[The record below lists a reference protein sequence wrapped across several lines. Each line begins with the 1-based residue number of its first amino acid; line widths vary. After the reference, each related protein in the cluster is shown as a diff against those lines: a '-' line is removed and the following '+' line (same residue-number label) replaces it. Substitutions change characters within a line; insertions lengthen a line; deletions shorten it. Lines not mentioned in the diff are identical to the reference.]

1 MNGENPAFA
10 PLFAEHRRRLI
21 DVLAS
26 THTAA
31 LVFTAPPKF
40 RNHDSEHRFRPD
52 SDFYW
57 CTGFDEPHAALLLL
71 PGRQAGESVLFLRD
85 RSPAEERW
93 EGPRLGVARA
103 PEVLRVDEAR
113 PIERLWEDL
122 VPLLAGYERVLYR
135 TGAAEERD
143 RRLLALCS
151 RLGPGRAT
159 ADGDT
164 ADGEQRATTG
174 PREWID
180 PAHSLHE
187 LRLFKGEGELDW
199 MRRAAAIS
207 AEAHTLCMQMAR
219 EGSSEAELDGLL
231 EYTFRRRGASG
242 AAYTSIVAG
251 GPRACVLHYTA
262 NRAPL
267 AKGELVLIDAG
278 AEFGYYASDV
288 SRTFPV
294 GGRFSPPQR
303 ALYELVLGAQ
313 EAAIDAVRPG
323 ATVQSVHQTA
333 ATVLAQGLLDLGLLQ
348 GTLEAVLEQKTY
360 RQFFMH
366 GTGHWL
372 GLDVHDA
379 GLYTE
384 PDGSSRRLLPG
395 MVTTVEPGLYVAPD
409 DTSVAPHWRGI
420 GIRIEDD
427 VLVTDTGHEVLSGA
441 TPKRVADVEAASG
454 G

>member
-1 MNGENPAFA
+1 MSAAVFV
-10 PLFAEHRRRLI
+10 EHRRRLFEH
-21 DVLAS
+21 LRT

-31 LVFTAPPKF
+31 LVFAASPKY
-40 RNHDSEHRFRPD
+40 RNNDSEFRYRPD
-52 SDFYW
+52 SDFFW
-57 CTGFDEPHAALLLL
+57 CTGFDEAHAALLLL

-85 RSPAEERW
+85 RVPAEERW

-103 PEVLRVDEAR
+103 PETLLVDEAR
-113 PIERLWEDL
+113 PIEQLWESL
-122 VPLLAGYERVLYR
+122 GSLLRGYERVLYR
-135 TGAAEERD
+135 TGVDEERD

-151 RLGPGRAT
+151 RMGRDAL
-159 ADGDT
+159 ASEDPDG
-164 ADGEQRATTG
+164 AA
-174 PREWID
+174 PRDWID

-187 LRLFKGEGELDW
+187 LRLFKGPEELHR

-207 AEAHTLCMQMAR
+207 AEAHVLCMQMAR
-219 EGSSEAELDGLL
+219 GGSSEAELDGLL
-231 EYTFRRRGASG
+231 EYTFRRRGGSG

-267 AKGELVLIDAG
+267 AEGELVLIDAG
-278 AEFGYYASDV
+278 AEYGWYASDV

-294 GGRFSPPQR
+294 GGRFSAPQR
-303 ALYELVLGAQ
+303 ALYELVLAAQ
-313 EAAIDAVRPG
+313 EAAIAAVRPG
-323 ATVQSVHQTA
+323 TTVASVHTTA
-333 ATVLAQGLLDLGLLQ
+333 VRVLAAGLLDLGLLQ
-348 GTLEAVLEQKTY
+348 GSLEEVVEQRTY
-360 RQFFMH
+360 TRFFMH

-372 GLDVHDA
+372 GLDVHDV

-395 MVTTVEPGLYVAPD
+395 MVTTVEPGLYVSAD

-427 VLVTDTGHEVLSGA
+427 VLVTPEGNEVLSRA
-441 TPKRVADVEAASG
+441 TPKSVADVEAASG